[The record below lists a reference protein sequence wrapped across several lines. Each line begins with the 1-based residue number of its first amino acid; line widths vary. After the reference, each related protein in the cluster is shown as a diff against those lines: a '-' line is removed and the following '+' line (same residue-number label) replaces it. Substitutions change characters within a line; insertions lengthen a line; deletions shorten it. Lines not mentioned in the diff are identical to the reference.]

1 MSVVEE
7 MLPTT
12 SSTPT
17 PNPVSSKS
25 SRRHRRTVSFV
36 APVVVFFVVIGVWY
50 YISYVLL
57 DPSRRF
63 LMPPP
68 QSVVEVG
75 FLTWGNLSQ
84 ILQALWSTTQV
95 ALVGLAISMII
106 GTLLAVAMSQ
116 ARWIESALFP
126 WAVVLQTIPI
136 LAIVPLIGFWF
147 QYGFASRV
155 LICVLISLFPI
166 TTNTLFGL
174 KSVDRSHHDL
184 FSLQHATRFQ
194 RLVKLQFPSAL
205 PAIVTGW
212 RISAGLSVV
221 GAIVGDFFFRQG
233 DPGIGRLIDDFLG
246 ELETQQLFAAVI
258 VSSLLGLAVFWLFGL
273 LGRLLVGSWHDS
285 HQSQESD

>member
-1 MSVVEE
+1 MSIATREARG
-7 MLPTT
+7 
-12 SSTPT
+12 ST
-17 PNPVSSKS
+17 SKS
-25 SRRHRRTVSFV
+25 RVAHVSRRRRRVVSFV
-36 APVVVFFVVIGVWY
+36 APVVVFVVVIGVWY
-50 YISYVLL
+50 YISYGLL
-57 DPSRRF
+57 DASRRF

-68 QSVVEVG
+68 QSVVQVG
-75 FLTWGNLSQ
+75 FLTWSNLSQ
-84 ILQALWSTTQV
+84 ILDALWSTTQV
-95 ALVGLAISMII
+95 ALVGLAISMFI
-106 GTLLAVAMSQ
+106 GTSLAVAMSQ
-116 ARWIESALFP
+116 ATWIESAIFP

-174 KSVDRSHHDL
+174 KSVDRTHLDL

-194 RLVKLQFPSAL
+194 RLIKLQFPSAL

-258 VSSLLGLAVFWLFGL
+258 LSSLLGLAVFWLFGL

-285 HQSQESD
+285 QRTQEAD